1 MRRAVFLDRDGVI
14 NRAFVMDGVPTPPK
28 NLIEVEVIFGV
39 KEAIK
44 LLTESHFVVVVVTN
58 QPDVARGTSNRDSIE
73 SINSY
78 LGHELGIEHFFT
90 CFHDDPQGCD
100 CRKPKPG
107 LLQNAA
113 SELDL
118 DLQNS
123 YLVGD
128 RWRDIAAGQAAGC
141 KCYFI
146 DYQYEGKSPK
156 LPFTKV
162 SSLIEA
168 ARLILENLD
177 DTFS

>member
-14 NRAFVMDGVPTPPK
+14 NKALVLRGIPAPPR
-28 NLIEVEVIFGV
+28 NLNDLVVLPGV

-44 LLTESHFVVVVVTN
+44 LLITNNFEVVVVTN
-58 QPDVARGTSNRDSIE
+58 QPDVARGVVSKE
-73 SINSY
+73 SVDAINSY
-78 LGHELGIEHFFT
+78 LKEELGIKYFFT
-90 CFHDDPQGCD
+90 CYHDDADGCE

-107 LLQNAA
+107 LSLKAA
-113 SELDL
+113 QVLNLDL
-118 DLQNS
+118 HKS
-123 YLVGD
+123 FMVGD
-128 RWRDIAAGQAAGC
+128 RWRDVTAGQAAGC

-146 DYQYEGKSPK
+146 DYGYEEKSPD

-168 ARLILENLD
+168 TYLILEESD